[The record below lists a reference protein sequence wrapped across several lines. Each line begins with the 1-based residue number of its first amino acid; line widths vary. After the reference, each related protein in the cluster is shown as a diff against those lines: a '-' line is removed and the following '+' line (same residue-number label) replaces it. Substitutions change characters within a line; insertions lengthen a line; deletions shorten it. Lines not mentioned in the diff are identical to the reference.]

1 MHRANPTPT
10 TTRMMHERYYAPVA
24 LAMWAGGAAGRPRLK
39 LLGLLAFVLCAGSG
53 CGASTFRDG
62 VFDNG
67 VVRYHV
73 GQPGQGWEQVT
84 IEDSEVLAFRHAAL
98 RTTVSITATCDEY
111 EDVPEAALLNH
122 LLFGMQQRVFRLEET
137 ITLDGRGAL
146 HTVVDVELDGV
157 PKTLEIY
164 LLKKDGCVYDMT
176 LIASRT
182 DFERARDGLAKLVSG
197 FHVIRTSL
205 DD

>member
-1 MHRANPTPT
+1 MHK
-10 TTRMMHERYYAPVA
+10 RYYG
-24 LAMWAGGAAGRPRLK
+24 LAGLAKGGAVVLHRGLYRLHK
-39 LLGLLAFVLCAGSG
+39 SLGLLALVLCSAVG
-53 CGASTFRDG
+53 CGSSTFSNN

-67 VVRYHV
+67 VVRYRV
-73 GQPGQGWEQVT
+73 GEIGAGWEQVA
-84 IEDSEVLAFRHAAL
+84 IEDREVLAFRNAAL
-98 RTTVSITATCDEY
+98 RTTVSVTATCDEY

-122 LLFGMQQRVFRLEET
+122 LLFGMQQRVFRMEET
-137 ITLDGRGAL
+137 ITVDGRGAL

-157 PKTLEIY
+157 PMTLEIY

-182 DFERARDGLAKLVSG
+182 DFERARAGLQRLVGG
-197 FHVIRTSL
+197 FRVLRTNL